1 MLEQDYLI
9 NINNSFSGS
18 VLDLE
23 NRLELLK
30 NVNTLFINE
39 SILFSLWNPSY
50 SSLGL

>member
-9 NINNSFSGS
+9 NINNSFSDS
-18 VLDLE
+18 VINLE
-23 NRLELLK
+23 DKPELLK